1 MSRRC
6 SHDLIQD
13 QVDAVIE
20 APGFYLADDL
30 GHLFSSSLPSTDEV
44 AQTPGSSSSSQVSD
58 GCSSGLDDAVASP
71 LQPSSRKMV
80 ALAPAQPRWPPSA
93 DSQLPQGS
101 RYHKRREQNRV
112 AQRAFRQRKEQHLK
126 ELEDKVAVLEAT
138 RDRINAENARLQED
152 LERATVE
159 YSLLQNL
166 AKPSSLFDCADR
178 SDGSSISAP
187 SREWLASP
195 PPTSSSEPHC
205 LAASR
210 PRYCGHELNAG
221 QMWEFITGHRLF
233 QEGLADVDSI
243 ARELR
248 RFFPGDGMG
257 GITEDILTHC
267 IHESARLRQGGY
279 RLQLTDKFRPSSI

>member
-1 MSRRC
+1 M
-6 SHDLIQD
+6 
-13 QVDAVIE
+13 
-20 APGFYLADDL
+20 F
-30 GHLFSSSLPSTDEV
+30 
-44 AQTPGSSSSSQVSD
+44 
-58 GCSSGLDDAVASP
+58 
-71 LQPSSRKMV
+71 
-80 ALAPAQPRWPPSA
+80 PAQQ
-93 DSQLPQGS
+93 SQNGGFGAGTAQMAT
-101 RYHKRREQNRV
+101 QCRV
-112 AQRAFRQRKEQHLK
+112 AATTGLEISQAQGAESGGVRAPYFLLRFVLDAITNPKSTAYSQRAFRQRKEQHLK

-152 LERATVE
+152 LERATEE

-166 AKPSSLFDCADR
+166 AKPSSLFDGADR
-178 SDGSSISAP
+178 SDGSCISAP

-210 PRYCGHELNAG
+210 PRYCGHELDAG

-267 IHESARLRQGGY
+267 IHESARLRQEGY